1 MAQTEGDFLRSL
13 RKRYGMSQEQFAER
27 VGTTQAQV
35 ARWEKGDRS
44 PTVKRLR
51 EMLNVLG
58 LDLRL
63 QAVGVHKQTKPEGG
77 TSEDKFT
84 EVMGGHRG

>member
-1 MAQTEGDFLRSL
+1 MRQTEGEFLRSL
-13 RKRYGMSQEQFAER
+13 REHYDLSQEQFAKR

-51 EMLNVLG
+51 EMLNALG

-63 QAVGVHKQTKPEGG
+63 QAVGLHKETELGG
-77 TSEDKFT
+77 ATSEDKL
-84 EVMGGHRG
+84 

>member
-1 MAQTEGDFLRSL
+1 MAQTEGEFLRSL
-13 RKRYGMSQEQFAER
+13 RKRYDMSQEQFAER

-51 EMLNVLG
+51 EMLNALG

-63 QAVGVHKQTKPEGG
+63 QAVGLHKPARPGDATQ
-77 TSEDKFT
+77 EDKFT